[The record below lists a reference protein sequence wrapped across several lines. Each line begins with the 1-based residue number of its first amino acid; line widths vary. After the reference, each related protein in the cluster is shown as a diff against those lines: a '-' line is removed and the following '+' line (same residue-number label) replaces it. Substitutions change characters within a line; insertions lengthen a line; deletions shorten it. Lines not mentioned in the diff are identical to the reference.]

1 MTTYDYVVP
10 GVEISPDAVAIQR
23 AKEFVDYLRSGH
35 DERARLIQCFR
46 DKESSDEWV
55 VIEVKVSLPQRPAH
69 DLRPLEP
76 IAVRLSSSDRTQ
88 PRIFSLRKDF
98 PYPPHIN
105 LQPKD
110 SARDLCLY
118 DRPWHE
124 VSFSWTG
131 AQFAARIIW
140 WLEETAHGS
149 LHQNDQPLEP
159 LLFGSFSDL
168 IIPPRFLDGT
178 SQTIPR
184 WATIRKI
191 PRHDNTYALLLDQST
206 SPPWN
211 DDSNRC
217 LLMVM
222 TGKPV
227 THGVVRFTPDTLG
240 DLQSLVNDTG
250 ISVVRELRDRFARWN
265 FQFTEHELIKVL
277 EARLIIAFKLRKRRQ
292 ERGGVEDV
300 ELRAFEFV
308 DPIGSIGA
316 QLGVRWSGGRY
327 GPSSGAPPSAVRASE
342 LQVSLLN
349 VREGF
354 SRQLGSRTNGL
365 RYADQATKTVA
376 IGLGSLGS
384 QVVLNLARSG
394 YGDWTL
400 VDDDVL
406 LPHNLGRHAL
416 GPGWVGTYKAEALS
430 ATLSEMVDDPSFSKP
445 LVANVL
451 REGGK
456 SSELASS
463 YENSD
468 FILDMAASV
477 PVSRHLVN
485 GVESNA
491 RRVSLFLNP
500 AGTALTL
507 LGEDEDRNI
516 PLDMLE
522 MQFYREIVANSKLRD
537 LLRHPIQTRTG
548 LTCRDVS
555 AEISQENVAIHSGMG
570 SRAFRLFASGSAAQI
585 RTWQF
590 GEHLDYTLVMDLVPA
605 AISCELIQGW
615 TVFWDALLADKL
627 MQWRECRLPKETG
640 GILTGSYDQGRRA
653 IYIVDALPSPI
664 DSQESRSSYIRGT
677 RRLKGNVNRIV
688 DITDGMLEYVGEWH
702 SHPDGYG
709 IEPSVNDRSLLEWV
723 KEGMET
729 VGHPGLIGI
738 VGSNNRLGVY
748 L

>member
-1 MTTYDYVVP
+1 MTTRDYVVR

-23 AKEFVDYLRSGH
+23 ANEFVNYLRSGH
-35 DERARLIQCFR
+35 DERVRLIQCLLDEER
-46 DKESSDEWV
+46 SIEWV
-55 VIEVKVSLPQRPAH
+55 VIDVEVSLPQRPAH
-69 DLRPLEP
+69 DIRSLEP
-76 IAVRLSSSDRTQ
+76 VAVRFSSNDHVQ
-88 PRIFSLRKDF
+88 PRVFSLRKDF
-98 PYPPHIN
+98 PYPPHTN

-118 DRPWHE
+118 DQPWHE

-168 IIPPRFLDGT
+168 IIPPRFLVGS
-178 SQTIPR
+178 SQAIPQ

-191 PRHDNTYALLLDQST
+191 PRHDNTYALLLDQCT
-206 SPPWN
+206 SPPWL
-211 DDSNRC
+211 DDANRC

-227 THGVVRFTPDTLG
+227 THGVVRFTPNTLG
-240 DLQSLVNDTG
+240 DLQSFVEDTG
-250 ISVVRELRDRFARWN
+250 IRIVRELRDRFARWN
-265 FQFTEHELIKVL
+265 FQFTEPDLVKVL
-277 EARLIIAFKLRKRRQ
+277 AAQLIVVFKLRKRRE
-292 ERGGVEDV
+292 ERGRVEDV

-308 DPIGSIGA
+308 DSIGSVGA
-316 QLGVRWSGGRY
+316 KLGVRWSGGHY
-327 GPSSGAPPSAVRASE
+327 GASTGAPPNAVQSSE

-354 SRQLGSRTNGL
+354 SRQLAYRTNGL
-365 RYADQATKTVA
+365 HDEARPPKTVA
-376 IGLGSLGS
+376 VGLGSLGS
-384 QVVLNLARSG
+384 QVVLNLARLG

-430 ATLSEMVDDPSFSKP
+430 ATLSEMIDEPSFSRP
-445 LVANVL
+445 IVANVL
-451 REGGK
+451 SPGRK
-456 SSELASS
+456 SSELASH

-468 FILDMAASV
+468 IILDMAASV

-507 LGEDEDRNI
+507 LGEDEDRNV

-537 LLRHPIQTRTG
+537 LLRHPNQTRTG

-555 AEISQENVAIHSGMG
+555 AEISQENLAVHSGMG

-590 GEHLDYTLVMDLVPA
+590 GEHLDYTLVMDLAPA
-605 AISCELIQGW
+605 AFSSELIQGW
-615 TVFWDALLADKL
+615 TVSWDALLVDKL
-627 MQWRECRLPKETG
+627 MRLRSNRLPKETG
-640 GILTGSYDQGRRA
+640 GILLGSYDQGRRA
-653 IYIVDALPSPI
+653 IYIVDALPSPT
-664 DSQESRSSYIRGT
+664 DSQEGRSSYIRGT
-677 RRLKGNVNRIV
+677 RGLKEDVNRIV

-702 SHPDGYG
+702 SHPEGYG
-709 IEPSVNDRSLLEWV
+709 VEPSENDRRLLEWV
-723 KEGMET
+723 KQGMET
-729 VGHPGLIGI
+729 VGHPGLISI
-738 VGSNNRLGVY
+738 VGSNNILGVY

>member
-23 AKEFVDYLRSGH
+23 ANEFVTYLRSGH
-35 DERARLIQCFR
+35 DERVRVIRCLL
-46 DKESSDEWV
+46 DKERSNEWV
-55 VIEVKVSLPQRPAH
+55 VIEVDVSLPQRPAH
-69 DLRPLEP
+69 DIRSLEP
-76 IAVRLSSSDRTQ
+76 IAVRFSSSDRVQ
-88 PRIFSLRKDF
+88 PRVFSLRKDF

-118 DRPWHE
+118 EQPWHE

-168 IIPPRFLDGT
+168 IIPPRFLVGS
-178 SQTIPR
+178 SQAIPQ

-191 PRHDNTYALLLDQST
+191 PRHDSTYSLLLDQCT
-206 SPPWN
+206 SPPWG
-211 DDSNRC
+211 DDSDRC

-227 THGVVRFTPDTLG
+227 THGVVRFTPNTLG
-240 DLQSLVNDTG
+240 DLQSFVDDTG
-250 ISVVRELRDRFARWN
+250 IRIVRELRDRFARWN
-265 FQFTEHELIKVL
+265 FQFAEPDLVKLLAAQLIVV
-277 EARLIIAFKLRKRRQ
+277 FKLRKRRR
-292 ERGGVEDV
+292 ERGRVEDV
-300 ELRAFEFV
+300 ELRAFEFA
-308 DPIGSIGA
+308 DPIGSVGA
-316 QLGVRWSGGRY
+316 KLGVRWSGGHY
-327 GPSSGAPPSAVRASE
+327 GASTGAPPNAVQSSE
-342 LQVSLLN
+342 LQVFLLN

-354 SRQLGSRTNGL
+354 SRRLAYRTNGL
-365 RYADQATKTVA
+365 DDEAKPPKTVA
-376 IGLGSLGS
+376 VGLGSLGS

-451 REGGK
+451 RQGGK

-537 LLRHPIQTRTG
+537 LLRHPNQTRTG

-570 SRAFRLFASGSAAQI
+570 SRAFRLFASGSTAQI

-590 GEHLDYTLVMDLVPA
+590 GEHLDYTLVMDLDPA

-627 MQWRECRLPKETG
+627 MQWRERRLPKETG

-677 RRLKGNVNRIV
+677 RRLKGDVNRIV

-709 IEPSVNDRSLLEWV
+709 IEPSENDRRLLEWV